1 MVRALQ
7 SQRLKFRVEEIGKV
21 SVDMDQSVERQPG
34 SSKTNEVSTKSRSG
48 ERVKNLR
55 SISPALLRPV
65 MIVGGVAGVALIL
78 ALLMLVVTSW
88 RSLVLVGPVRA
99 HLTHLSELHQ
109 TAQDT
114 QELLIRHLFEK
125 PPTVDEIEAVRDRLA
140 RLIVND
146 HNLDPTTPER
156 LANARSALA
165 SFKTNPRAALIASLA
180 EIRKI
185 VDGET
190 QAQAGLIQTM
200 HAYAEWENR
209 IAIGALIVLPLLTAG
224 MFFILR
230 GRILYSLDRI
240 SELLERLGGREFVP
254 QPVTEHDKDLIPVLS
269 SYNELVKRLAE
280 AEAENARRRDELEEQ
295 VRQAT
300 RTVLLQGRELADADR
315 LAAVGETSARIAHEL
330 RNPLAGLELGLRNL
344 RKDCEDTSEP
354 LDPSLPERLD
364 PMISEMQRMAR
375 LLTSL
380 LDQGRG
386 VPEKANEVDVF
397 ACAKETAALARYQTP
412 EGITIL
418 AEGEPG
424 FSCLLPRDTLKQVI
438 FNLILNAVQAI
449 GTGPGEVEVKV
460 ERSEGSIELAVQDN
474 GPGFPAEIIEL
485 GPRMFQSRRPGGTGI
500 GLATVKRLT
509 EQMGGK
515 LTISNRPE
523 GGAIVKLSL
532 PCRSCDA

>member
-1 MVRALQ
+1 
-7 SQRLKFRVEEIGKV
+7 
-21 SVDMDQSVERQPG
+21 
-34 SSKTNEVSTKSRSG
+34 
-48 ERVKNLR
+48 
-55 SISPALLRPV
+55 

-99 HLTHLSELHQ
+99 HLSHLSELHQ
-109 TAQDT
+109 TAQVA

-125 PPTVDEIEAVRDRLA
+125 PPTLDEVEAVRERLA
-140 RLIVND
+140 GLITND
-146 HNLDPTTPER
+146 HNLDPNTPER
-156 LANARSALA
+156 LGNARRALA
-165 SFKTNPRAALIASLA
+165 AFKSNPRAALIASLA

-185 VDGET
+185 VESET
-190 QAQAGLIQTM
+190 KAQAGLIQTM

-209 IAIGALIVLPLLTAG
+209 ISIAALIVLPLLTAG
-224 MFFILR
+224 AFFILR

-254 QPVTEHDKDLIPVLS
+254 QPITEQDKDLIPVLS
-269 SYNELVKRLAE
+269 SYNELVKRLSE

-300 RTVLLQGRELADADR
+300 RTVMRQGRELADADR

-344 RKDCEDTSEP
+344 RKDCEEETQT
-354 LDPSLPERLD
+354 LDPAFPERLD
-364 PMISEMQRMAR
+364 PMIGEMQRMSR

-380 LDQGRG
+380 LDQGRR
-386 VPEKANEVDVF
+386 VPEKAIDVDVLT
-397 ACAKETAALARYQTP
+397 CAKETAALARYQTP
-412 EGITIL
+412 ERITIT
-418 AEGEPG
+418 ASGEPG
-424 FSCLLPRDTLKQVI
+424 FSCLLPRDTLKQVV
-438 FNLILNAVQAI
+438 FNLILNAVQAL
-449 GTGPGEVEVKV
+449 GQGPGRVDVAV
-460 ERSEGSIELAVQDN
+460 TRADGAIELSVQDD
-474 GPGFPAEIIEL
+474 GPGFPDDIIEL

-515 LTISNRPE
+515 MIISNRAD
-523 GGAIVKLSL
+523 GGAVVKLSL